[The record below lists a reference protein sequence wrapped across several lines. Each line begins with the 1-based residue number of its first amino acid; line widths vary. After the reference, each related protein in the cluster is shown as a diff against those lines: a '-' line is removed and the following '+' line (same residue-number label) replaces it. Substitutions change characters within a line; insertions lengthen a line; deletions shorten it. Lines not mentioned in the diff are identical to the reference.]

1 MFVTDG
7 ESNYD
12 KVCAGL
18 LLEVEKAGAAANAP
32 LLEGSVEDGL
42 ARIPLF
48 GRDCIVR
55 PDGVY
60 MDGQKVDFMG
70 GILIARYLLQ
80 AGRQSVGRAW
90 LPYRD
95 LKDGGQFS
103 SFIKANIEDKI
114 AQAFAGKRSLLGER
128 LSGLGGVP
136 AASDVAGDVALVVYP
151 LPKLPVLCLF
161 WDSDEEFPASF
172 QFLFDA
178 SASSYLDLESL
189 AVVLQYIYLKVIGEA

>member
-12 KVCAGL
+12 KVCAEL
-18 LLEVEKAGAAANAP
+18 LVLVDKEGAAANAP
-32 LLEGSVEDGL
+32 ALDGSLHEGFAG
-42 ARIPLF
+42 IPLF

-55 PDGVY
+55 TDGVY
-60 MDGQKVDFMG
+60 MNGQKVDFMG
-70 GILIARYLLQ
+70 AILIARYLLQ
-80 AGRQSVGRAW
+80 AGKEPVGQTW
-90 LPYRD
+90 VPYRD

-114 AQAFAGKRSLLGER
+114 AQMFGGNRGLLHVR
-128 LSGLGGVP
+128 LSALGAVAAPDGVR
-136 AASDVAGDVALVVYP
+136 GDIALVIHP
-151 LPKLPVLCLF
+151 LPRLPVLCLF

-172 QFLFDA
+172 QFLFDK

-189 AVVLQYIYLKVIGEA
+189 AATLQYIYLKVIGEG